1 MFYAHMKEFL
11 KATGFTSQE
20 TGAATTTGVQ
30 ETSEWSKGIADSFFK
45 ANFLHDQ
52 QDMHRMM
59 RLSLFNDFLIDKL
72 DLIEGNWGKPDTVG
86 VAEAKYM
93 LRELG
98 IPLGV
103 ILPLSQKLNKGI
115 ELTPEEAI
123 RYKREFLN
131 GGTNFVNQAIPM
143 PNAFNRPLFYSDPH
157 YALLTQFNGFTSTF
171 TANQLP
177 MLWDQV
183 QGKGSVGI
191 TYGAF
196 ATMGT
201 MLALAFVSQGIK
213 DELKY
218 GDTSPYLTDNQ
229 KIQRAIYSSGLLGTT
244 ERVIGSN
251 FLFPLYGERTDGA
264 VDFAWDNVA
273 GEAAATGT
281 IERAYGML
289 SSAITGDDEK
299 FMRSFYGSLP
309 FVAPYKHRLLNIE
322 WD

>member
-1 MFYAHMKEFL
+1 M
-11 KATGFTSQE
+11 
-20 TGAATTTGVQ
+20 
-30 ETSEWSKGIADSFFK
+30 
-45 ANFLHDQ
+45 
-52 QDMHRMM
+52 
-59 RLSLFNDFLIDKL
+59 
-72 DLIEGNWGKPDTVG
+72 
-86 VAEAKYM
+86 
-93 LRELG
+93 
-98 IPLGV
+98 
-103 ILPLSQKLNKGI
+103 
-115 ELTPEEAI
+115 
-123 RYKREFLN
+123 
-131 GGTNFVNQAIPM
+131 
-143 PNAFNRPLFYSDPH
+143 
-157 YALLTQFNGFTSTF
+157 
-171 TANQLP
+171 
-177 MLWDQV
+177 
-183 QGKGSVGI
+183 
-191 TYGAF
+191 
-196 ATMGT
+196 
-201 MLALAFVSQGIK
+201 SQGIK